1 MKTNKF
7 LNSFIYFVLAFVI
20 FAVEQ
25 ATTLFV
31 GVSQIWQILLLAL
44 VILLVCGATLYIA
57 KRVGLL
63 QGFKAL
69 GNSRALKTIFL
80 GFLVLYLV
88 KMLGGIVLV
97 LEGVTNTGNQEIIE
111 SAGMHPL
118 ILTLFTAVV
127 APIVEETV
135 FRGLLMGRVF
145 NSQSVIG
152 LLISSFLFGLI
163 HVPTTIG
170 AWILY
175 GGMGLV
181 LGWIYRKT
189 EKLEYTIAIHFLN
202 NALAV
207 ALMFVLTLLT

>member
-7 LNSFIYFVLAFVI
+7 LNSFIYFALAFVI

-25 ATTLFV
+25 TSTAFI
-31 GVSQIWQILLLAL
+31 GVKQTWQILLLAL
-44 VILLVCGATLYIA
+44 ACLAISAITLYIA
-57 KRVGLL
+57 KRVDLL

>member
-7 LNSFIYFVLAFVI
+7 LNSFIYFALAFVI

-57 KRVGLL
+57 KRVDLL
-63 QGFKAL
+63 QGLKVL
-69 GNSRALKTIFL
+69 ENSGALKTIFL

-207 ALMFVLTLLT
+207 ALMFVLTLLM